1 MMRIKIKTNI
11 YQEML
16 QEYLNN
22 YDINPKLKESILYSF
37 MSEGKF
43 IRSDLFN
50 NFLLDLG
57 LDPKHYLNMA
67 MAIEMIHTY
76 SLIHDDLPCM
86 DDDDYRRSKLTNH
99 KVYGEDIALLS
110 GDALLTHAFE
120 YLVLDIEDKYVKDV
134 ILFTTQAI
142 GINGGMINGQVLDIL
157 QVKDIE
163 KIHIQKTASL
173 LSLSFILPL
182 IISDNKDKI
191 YYYKDYAYKLGL
203 YYQIQDDYFDTYGS
217 IEQIG
222 KASNSDQDKYTY
234 TKMYSKQDLE
244 SLLKEMNKSLLESI
258 KEQQN
263 TIKVIKKIVNRER

>member
-1 MMRIKIKTNI
+1 MRIKIKTNI

-16 QEYLNN
+16 QDYFND
-22 YDINPKLKESILYSF
+22 YDINLKIKESILYSF

-43 IRSDLFN
+43 IRSKLFN

-120 YLVLDIEDKYVKDV
+120 YLVLDIKDKHVKDV

-157 QVKDIE
+157 QVNDIE

-182 IISDNKDKI
+182 IISENKDKI
-191 YYYKDYAYKLGL
+191 NYYKDYAYKLGL

-244 SLLKEMNKSLLESI
+244 SLLKEMNKSLLDSI